1 MPDEPEAIGETV
13 HGSGVYPRSLITA
26 RGRIRGVRIRGVRC
40 YELDTEG
47 SPEPRARLGAPMSAP
62 PRPAPNTPIAIAVPP
77 DGYVPGVCNIGPW
90 EIRRRRAYALAG
102 FVIAAALLLGLVVV
116 GAPTLFRLL
125 VLLPAWGG
133 MFSWL
138 QARRRFCAAFA
149 MAGIS
154 NFADGDEGRQ
164 AVADPE
170 ARKADARAVMRLT
183 RDSFLVAVAVTAVAV
198 LLPV

>member
-1 MPDEPEAIGETV
+1 
-13 HGSGVYPRSLITA
+13 
-26 RGRIRGVRIRGVRC
+26 
-40 YELDTEG
+40 
-47 SPEPRARLGAPMSAP
+47 MSAS
-62 PRPAPNTPIAIAVPP
+62 PRPAPNTPIVFPTPA
-77 DGYVPGVCNIGPW
+77 DGYAPGACNIGPW
-90 EIRRRRAYALAG
+90 EIRRRRAFGVAGFIAAAVALAG
-102 FVIAAALLLGLVVV
+102 LVIA
-116 GAPTLFRLL
+116 GAPTLSRLL
-125 VLLPAWGG
+125 VLFPAWGG
-133 MFSWL
+133 AFSWL

-183 RDSFLVAVAVTAVAV
+183 RDSFLVAVAVTVVAV

>member
-1 MPDEPEAIGETV
+1 
-13 HGSGVYPRSLITA
+13 
-26 RGRIRGVRIRGVRC
+26 
-40 YELDTEG
+40 
-47 SPEPRARLGAPMSAP
+47 MSASP
-62 PRPAPNTPIAIAVPP
+62 PPAPTPPIAFATPA
-77 DGYVPGVCNIGPW
+77 DGYAPGACNIGPW
-90 EIRRRRAYALAG
+90 EIRRRRAFGVAG
-102 FVIAAALLLGLVVV
+102 FVIAAVVLAGLVIA
-116 GAPTLFRLL
+116 GAPAPARLL

-133 MFSWL
+133 ALSWL
-138 QARRRFCAAFA
+138 QARRRFCAAYA

>member
-1 MPDEPEAIGETV
+1 
-13 HGSGVYPRSLITA
+13 
-26 RGRIRGVRIRGVRC
+26 
-40 YELDTEG
+40 
-47 SPEPRARLGAPMSAP
+47 MSAP

-77 DGYVPGVCNIGPW
+77 DGYVPGACNIGPW
-90 EIRRRRAYALAG
+90 EIRRRRAFGVAG
-102 FVIAAALLLGLVVV
+102 FIAAAVVLAGLVIA
-116 GAPTLFRLL
+116 GASAPARLL

>member
-13 HGSGVYPRSLITA
+13 HGSGVYPRALITA
-26 RGRIRGVRIRGVRC
+26 RGRIRGVRC
-40 YELDTEG
+40 HELDTEG
-47 SPEPRARLGAPMSAP
+47 SPEPRASLGAPMSAP

-90 EIRRRRAYALAG
+90 EIRRRRAFGVAG
-102 FVIAAALLLGLVVV
+102 FIAAAVVLAGLVIA
-116 GAPTLFRLL
+116 GAPAPARLL

-133 MFSWL
+133 AFSWL

-154 NFADGDEGRQ
+154 NFADGEIGRQ
-164 AVADPE
+164 AVADAA
-170 ARKADARAVMRLT
+170 ARRADLQATVRLT
-183 RDSFLVAVAVTAVAV
+183 RDSFALAAVVAISAA